1 MVSLLDTN
9 VLVYRYDPRDPGKMR
24 VATELLREGIV
35 NNSLRVPHQAVV
47 EFMAAVTRPIG
58 GGPPLLSSEEARR
71 ESEEILLQF
80 PVLYP
85 NEAVVRAA
93 LRGMAT
99 YQLSWF
105 DAHILAYADHYGL
118 AEILSE
124 DFQHGRWYGSVRV
137 TNPFV
142 ES

>member
-1 MVSLLDTN
+1 MAVVSLLDTN
-9 VLVYRYDPRDPGKMR
+9 VLVYRYDTRDPDKMKT
-24 VATELLREGIV
+24 ATDLLRGGIA

-47 EFMAAVTRPIG
+47 EFMAAVTRPIRSG
-58 GGPPLLSSEEARR
+58 APLLSPEEARR

-99 YQLSWF
+99 YQLS
-105 DAHILAYADHYGL
+105 
-118 AEILSE
+118 
-124 DFQHGRWYGSVRV
+124 
-137 TNPFV
+137 
-142 ES
+142 